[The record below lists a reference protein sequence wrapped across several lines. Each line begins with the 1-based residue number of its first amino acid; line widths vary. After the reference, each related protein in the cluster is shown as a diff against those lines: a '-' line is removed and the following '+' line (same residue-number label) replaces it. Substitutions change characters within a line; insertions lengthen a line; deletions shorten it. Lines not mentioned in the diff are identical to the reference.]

1 MEWLDA
7 FILGLVQGL
16 AEYLPV
22 SSSGHLQIFREIL
35 GIDLPND
42 VSLQF
47 DIILHAA
54 TVLSTIVILWPL
66 FRKLCVSFFS
76 YKRDNDFW
84 YVCKILVSC
93 IPIAIVGFVLKDY
106 VEDSFNNLLVVG
118 ICLCVTAALLC
129 FAHFS
134 DRTGGR
140 MVSPEKGRDIGWWD
154 SFIIGCA
161 QALAVLPGLSRSGT
175 TIATGILIGD
185 KRSKVAAFSFLMVI
199 IPILGEALLDL
210 YKLVGGAEAG
220 DPAQPAQITT
230 MTLLIGFFTAF
241 IVGCAA
247 CRWMISLV
255 RRGKLVWFAVYC
267 VAVGVICILWQTC
280 VA

>member
-42 VSLQF
+42 ESLQF

-54 TVLSTIVILWPL
+54 TVLSTIVVLRPL
-66 FRKLCVSFFS
+66 FKRLFVSFFS
-76 YKRDNDFW
+76 FKRDADFW
-84 YVCKILVSC
+84 YVCKILLSC
-93 IPIAIVGFVLKDY
+93 IPIAIVGFIFKDY
-106 VEDSFNNLLVVG
+106 VEAAFNNLLVVG
-118 ICLCVTAALLC
+118 ICLCVTALLLC

-134 DRTGGR
+134 DYRAGKLQ
-140 MVSPEKGRDIGWWD
+140 SADKGRDIGWFD
-154 SFIIGCA
+154 AFIIGCA

-175 TIATGILIGD
+175 TIATGILLGD
-185 KRSKVAAFSFLMVI
+185 KRSKVASFSFLMVI

-210 YKLVGGAEAG
+210 YKMISGHEAVAAGPSAEVSVGVL
-220 DPAQPAQITT
+220 I
-230 MTLLIGFFTAF
+230 IGFFTAF

-247 CRWMISLV
+247 CKWMLSLV
-255 RRGKLVWFAVYC
+255 RRGKLVWFAAYC
-267 VAVGVICILWQTC
+267 VLVGIICILWF
-280 VA
+280 ANN

>member
-54 TVLSTIVILWPL
+54 TVLSTVVVLWPL
-66 FRKLCVSFFS
+66 FKKLIVAFFS
-76 YKRDNDFW
+76 FKRDNDFW

-93 IPIAIVGFVLKDY
+93 IPIAIVGFAFKDLI
-106 VEDSFNNLLVVG
+106 EETFNNMLVVG

-134 DRTGGR
+134 DRIYGGGGR
-140 MVSPEKGRDIGWWD
+140 LRRHNIGWRD

-175 TIATGILIGD
+175 TIATGILLGD
-185 KRSKVAAFSFLMVI
+185 KKEKVAQFSFLMVI
-199 IPILGEALLDL
+199 IPIIGEALLDL
-210 YKLVGGAEAG
+210 FKIVTGHNDADPQGASVTAG
-220 DPAQPAQITT
+220 VLI
-230 MTLLIGFFTAF
+230 IGFFTAF

-247 CRWMISLV
+247 CRWMLSLV
-255 RRGKLVWFAVYC
+255 KRGKLVWFALYC
-267 VAVGVICILWQTC
+267 VAVGVICILWG
-280 VA
+280 A

>member
-47 DIILHAA
+47 DILLHAA

-66 FRKLCVSFFS
+66 FKRLFAAFFS
-76 YKRDNDFW
+76 FRRDADFW
-84 YVCKILVSC
+84 YVCKILISC
-93 IPIAIVGFVLKDY
+93 IPIAVVGFVFKDLI
-106 VEDSFNNLLVVG
+106 EDSFNNILVVG

-134 DRTGGR
+134 DCRDGR
-140 MVSPEKGRDIGWWD
+140 LVSPEKGRDIGWWD
-154 SFIIGCA
+154 ALVIGCA
-161 QALAVLPGLSRSGT
+161 QAVAVLPGLSRSGT

-210 YKLVGGAEAG
+210 YKMVSAHEPVAGAPGTAEVSVGAL
-220 DPAQPAQITT
+220 I
-230 MTLLIGFFTAF
+230 IGFFTAF

-247 CRWMISLV
+247 CRWMLSLV

-267 VAVGVICILWQTC
+267 VAVGVICILWHC
-280 VA
+280 C